1 MLRKAGIEGRLS
13 FQYYICDYWLKSSH
27 SFINIVAVGELIIKD
42 YSVLDWAAV
51 EAPDLSFS
59 YSQRFRMRLSLEVT

>member
-1 MLRKAGIEGRLS
+1 MIIGLS
-13 FQYYICDYWLKSSH
+13 LPTASSI
-27 SFINIVAVGELIIKD
+27 SIVAVAELVMKD

-59 YSQRFRMRLSLEVT
+59 YSQRFRMRLSPEVT